1 MLPCLKLNAG
11 SKQLIYISQVL
22 LLALTISL
30 LSPIHLYMDMKR
42 HIQRPP
48 RGDGSLVWALLD
60 LGTTKGP
67 RFKPSGVQGN
77 LVHALYR

>member
-30 LSPIHLYMDMKR
+30 LSPIHLYMDM
-42 HIQRPP
+42 
-48 RGDGSLVWALLD
+48 
-60 LGTTKGP
+60 
-67 RFKPSGVQGN
+67 
-77 LVHALYR
+77 